1 MSHQASAR
9 LAFPKQKFVL
19 GPLALV
25 PLKLGSLHV
34 ASRRSKN
41 RTKHVTLVLVTHVER
56 RRGTYLRQK
65 KISEEDDED
74 EDGKDEEEREEK
86 EERGK
91 DVLAGEEPEMMKQR
105 GRENMTQIFRAR
117 WMMM

>member
-1 MSHQASAR
+1 M
-9 LAFPKQKFVL
+9 
-19 GPLALV
+19 
-25 PLKLGSLHV
+25 
-34 ASRRSKN
+34 
-41 RTKHVTLVLVTHVER
+41 TLVLVTHVGR